1 MPKASIPESSYIR
14 KLHTRKLLYP
24 KAPIPESSYI
34 YEWKIITEKKIDTQK
49 NIS

>member
-1 MPKASIPESSYIR
+1 MSKASIPESSYTQ
-14 KLHTRKLLYP
+14 KLPYP

-49 NIS
+49 KIS